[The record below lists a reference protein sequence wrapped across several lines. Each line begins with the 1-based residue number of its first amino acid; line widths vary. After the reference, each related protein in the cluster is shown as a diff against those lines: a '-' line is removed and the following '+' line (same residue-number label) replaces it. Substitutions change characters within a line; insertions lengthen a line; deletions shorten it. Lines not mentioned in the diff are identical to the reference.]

1 MYKARVRAGLAL
13 LVIVILYGA
22 GAPSGFGRGRAFGV
36 ITGSVRDHQGKPV
49 AGALVSLVQ
58 ERATGKAIKQTLSA
72 ADGSFLARVLP
83 GRYALRAE
91 ASGFSTATF
100 GVVQIESADE
110 LVYRFNL
117 EPVGFGQTAP
127 EKRIDRDDPKWVLRS
142 KQHRRSI
149 FHVQESEETS
159 AEMVASGID
168 ETNPD
173 APDTDDTS
181 QKRRPRGVIETYY
194 AASASDVGGSYIG
207 TNFAFE
213 TPVNEQFDLIFVG
226 QLGALRRLEA
236 VTRIRAGD
244 RHRISL
250 KLGGAQL
257 QSVVGRR
264 EKTDV
269 LGQVSVSAL
278 DEWIVRDGVVVV
290 LGFDHTRF
298 IGASNAASTSP
309 RLGVRFDVNARTR
322 LKAAYASSDDD
333 ERAQTVA
340 EFEGGP
346 AVFREAGVPA
356 IALVENREVM
366 EQSRR
371 LELGVERVLDNN
383 SRVEAAAFFD
393 ATNNRGIGLMSA
405 PVSDLAGENGEALLN
420 IANQQGAARG
430 VRVVYTR
437 RITSALKAS
446 AGYSFG
452 RGQELSPGAITN
464 PDQIFRNGFFQTA
477 AAQIDAEFGTGTRLR
492 TVYRFSPRATV
503 FAIDP
508 FAGQLAVYDPS
519 LSVYVTQELPTFGL
533 PVRAEAVVDARNL
546 LDAQTSASDGDI
558 TMFIGQLRRSVRGG
572 ISLKF

>member
-1 MYKARVRAGLAL
+1 MNKARVRAGLAL
-13 LVIVILYGA
+13 FVVIILCGA
-22 GAPSGFGRGRAFGV
+22 GTPLAFGQRRPLGI

-49 AGALVSLVQ
+49 GGALVSLAQ
-58 ERATGKAIKQTLSA
+58 EGAAGKAIKQILSA
-72 ADGSFLARVLP
+72 TDGSFVARVLP

-91 ASGFSTATF
+91 ALGFNAAAF
-100 GVVQIESADE
+100 NAVQIGSSDE

-117 EPVGFGQTAP
+117 EPVGLGQTTP

-142 KQHRRSI
+142 KQSRRSI
-149 FHVQESEETS
+149 FHVQESENS
-159 AEMVASGID
+159 VAEMAAEAIDRRDESASQVD
-168 ETNPD
+168 D
-173 APDTDDTS
+173 AS

-194 AASASDVGGSYIG
+194 AASASDLVGPYLG

-213 TPVNEQFDLIFVG
+213 TPVSEQFNLIFVG

-236 VTRIRAGD
+236 IARISAND

-250 KLGGAQL
+250 NIGGAQL
-257 QSVVGRR
+257 QSVGD
-264 EKTDV
+264 KQGAAAA
-269 LGQVSVSAL
+269 LGQVSVRAI

-290 LGFDHTRF
+290 LGFDHSRF
-298 IGASNAASTSP
+298 TGASSAASTSP
-309 RLGVRFDVNARTR
+309 RLGVQFDMNARTR
-322 LKAAYASSDDD
+322 LKAAYATGGD
-333 ERAQTVA
+333 EDVARSVA

-346 AVFREAGVPA
+346 VVFKEAAATSV
-356 IALVENREVM
+356 ALVENREVM

-383 SRVEAAAFFD
+383 SRVEATAFFD
-393 ATNNRGIGLMSA
+393 ATNNRGVGLMSA
-405 PVSDLAGENGEALLN
+405 PLSAFSSENSETLSS

-430 VRVVYTR
+430 MRVVYTR
-437 RITSALKAS
+437 RLNHSLKAS

-452 RGQELSPGAITN
+452 HGQELSPGALSS
-464 PDQIFRNGFFQTA
+464 PRRIFRNGFFQTA
-477 AAQIDAEFGTGTRLR
+477 AAQLDADFRTGTRLR

-519 LSVYVTQELPTFGL
+519 LSIFVTQELPTFGL

-546 LDAQTSASDGDI
+546 LDAQTSTNDGE
-558 TMFIGQLRRSVRGG
+558 TMMFIGQLRRSVRGG
-572 ISLKF
+572 ISVKF